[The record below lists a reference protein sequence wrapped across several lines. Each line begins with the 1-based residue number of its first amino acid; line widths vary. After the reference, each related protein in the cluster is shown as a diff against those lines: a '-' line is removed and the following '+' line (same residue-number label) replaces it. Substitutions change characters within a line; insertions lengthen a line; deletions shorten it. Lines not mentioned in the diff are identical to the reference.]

1 MLCIDFWK
9 RSQIAQRAKPLLLRA
24 RVYQSIWYSCLIHAF
39 FWALN
44 WPELSIHSLCFQ
56 NMYVLFYYFKLVN
69 RISLRSILGNSE
81 FLERTKGQSTMNSQS
96 SFLFSFEFMSHP
108 FRLKWPGVLKREESW
123 NDGDHH
129 VSPHLKW
136 RIFPAS
142 FLDSILPLKSSS
154 LVYWDDQKLNQQQRI
169 ELCSTSDEWTN
180 GLERA
185 RVGVKAGWV
194 PRRRYFVRLKL
205 LFPFTFL
212 MSSYLQLGKLEFI
225 LARPFPTLRINC
237 LLGSLS
243 RRVLK

>member
-1 MLCIDFWK
+1 
-9 RSQIAQRAKPLLLRA
+9 
-24 RVYQSIWYSCLIHAF
+24 
-39 FWALN
+39 
-44 WPELSIHSLCFQ
+44 
-56 NMYVLFYYFKLVN
+56 
-69 RISLRSILGNSE
+69 
-81 FLERTKGQSTMNSQS
+81 MNSQS

-225 LARPFPTLRINC
+225 LARPFPRENKLSPQNPTLSYLPFSCVKDLQLLHIQFLPRGNDFHRRIYMYVV
-237 LLGSLS
+237 GSF
-243 RRVLK
+243 R